1 MGPTCYFYY
10 AAMVDPLP
18 IVHPLPMVVCLPMVN
33 PILIMDTI
41 SIVHIYIVDL
51 TRYTPNSLCHCLRR
65 RSIKPFPL
73 VPRINITLSLR

>member
-51 TRYTPNSLCHCLRR
+51 TR
-65 RSIKPFPL
+65 
-73 VPRINITLSLR
+73 